1 MYPVL
6 SSNLYGI
13 VSKNIE
19 TADIFLVSVCTAKLV
34 INNFHLERKCISRP
48 ENVNIEYNTVHF

>member
-13 VSKNIE
+13 VSKNME
-19 TADIFLVSVCTAKLV
+19 TADIFLVSVCKD
-34 INNFHLERKCISRP
+34 KPISQKKY
-48 ENVNIEYNTVHF
+48 EI

>member
-19 TADIFLVSVCTAKLV
+19 TADIFLVSVCKVKIVVTNSV
-34 INNFHLERKCISRP
+34 HLERTYISRLK
-48 ENVNIEYNTVHF
+48 NVNNL